1 MAENSVTL
9 RNDDMFIRTRPTKD
23 VTVSVTINVAADASE
38 RLILANAAEALR
50 FYSDNKVWKIWA
62 SKIKYEVLKRFA

>member
-23 VTVSVTINVAADASE
+23 VTVSVTINVAANASE
-38 RLILANAAEALR
+38 ALILENAAEALM
-50 FYSDNKVWKIWA
+50 FYSKSKAWKVWA